1 MKFKGLTSVVLAGVT
16 AMSMS
21 VPVFAAEV
29 SDQKINQTQAADS
42 VIMVENADNIIA
54 INNDSAQS
62 ESSTNSKIDILGDE
76 NGGPVTRG
84 ATAPTT
90 LWDWY
95 DGDYNGSCLPLYR
108 GRGVYTNYKF
118 KPTAKKLTVS
128 LELYADEDWTD
139 NRKLTVY
146 LYKRSGSSWIS
157 AGQKTFRF
165 VPVPDDQYKTFPFS
179 HTFTGLD
186 NSTEYCV
193 RLYNDSTIHDGYV
206 DREYAIG
213 ADLCISAS

>member
-1 MKFKGLTSVVLAGVT
+1 MKFKGLTSVVLAGAT

-21 VPVFAAEV
+21 VSAFAAGV
-29 SDQKINQTQAADS
+29 SEQKINQTQATECVTMA
-42 VIMVENADNIIA
+42 ENADNLITT
-54 INNDSAQS
+54 NNYSAQNKS
-62 ESSTNSKIDILGDE
+62 FTNSKIDILGDE

-84 ATAPTT
+84 STAPTT
-90 LWDWY
+90 LWEWD
-95 DGDYNGSCLPLYR
+95 DGVYNGSCLPLYR

-139 NRKLTVY
+139 NRKLTVT
-146 LYKRSGSSWIS
+146 LYKKSGNSWIS

-165 VPVPDDQYKTFPFS
+165 VPDPSDQYKTFDFS

-193 RLYNDSTIHDGYV
+193 RLYNDSTIHEGYV

-213 ADLCISAS
+213 ADIYISES

>member
-1 MKFKGLTSVVLAGVT
+1 MKFKGLTSMVLAGVA

-21 VPVFAAEV
+21 VPAFATNVPEQTV
-29 SDQKINQTQAADS
+29 NQTQETVCVTTAES
-42 VIMVENADNIIA
+42 ADNLTA
-54 INNDSAQS
+54 TNKYVTQ
-62 ESSTNSKIDILGDE
+62 EGSSTNSKIDILGDE

-84 ATAPTT
+84 STAPTT

-165 VPVPDDQYKTFPFS
+165 VPDPDDQYKTFDFS

>member
-1 MKFKGLTSVVLAGVT
+1 MVLAGVA

-21 VPVFAAEV
+21 VPAFATNVPEQTV
-29 SDQKINQTQAADS
+29 NQTQETVCVTTAES
-42 VIMVENADNIIA
+42 ADNLTA
-54 INNDSAQS
+54 TNKYVTQ
-62 ESSTNSKIDILGDE
+62 EGSSTNSKIDILGDE

-84 ATAPTT
+84 STAPTT

-165 VPVPDDQYKTFPFS
+165 VPDPDDQYKTFDFS

>member
-1 MKFKGLTSVVLAGVT
+1 MKFKGLTSMVLAGVA

-21 VPVFAAEV
+21 VPAFATNVPEQTV
-29 SDQKINQTQAADS
+29 NQTQETVCVTTAES
-42 VIMVENADNIIA
+42 ADNLTA
-54 INNDSAQS
+54 TNKYVTQ
-62 ESSTNSKIDILGDE
+62 EGSSTNSKIDILGDE

-84 ATAPTT
+84 STAPTT

-95 DGDYNGSCLPLYR
+95 DGEYNGSCLPLYR

-165 VPVPDDQYKTFPFS
+165 VPDPDDQYKTFDFS